1 MVTVSRG
8 GINAGQSLQDILL
21 ALGRVNWGPLRGRAW
36 AYRRMVLQTLA
47 LMMREQ
53 KADYM
58 ACLVTTAPQLADRI
72 GSCEKTVRNCL
83 QDLEDL
89 QVIEWRRGGIWDGK
103 PMPSVLRVNK
113 WKLVDWVKAWRPRN
127 DKRLVKRR
135 AETLARLAQVHHKRM
150 RAPQRVG
157 AHAEPN
163 TSLSSHRKSTPFER
177 ACALGVSASPK
188 PAEGLKEVLDIRKL
202 LAPMRK
208 QMRIDLKR
216 KAIQRE
222 KDPNAMQPKDPAYY
236 YYLPAECSHHKDS
249 PRVCNFCRHKASRKF
264 TAVRNG
270 NASDET
276 GAPAD
281 YPPEFL
287 DYCNEHYPVE
297 EYPNFDGPWRY
308 AKIAGADPVAAA
320 LLNAS
325 A

>member
-1 MVTVSRG
+1 MVGVSRG

-53 KADYM
+53 RADYM

-127 DKRLVKRR
+127 DERLAKRR

-150 RAPQRVG
+150 RAPQRLGV
-157 AHAEPN
+157 HAEPN
-163 TSLSSHRKSTPFER
+163 TSLSSIKKSAPFER
-177 ACALGVSASPK
+177 ARSRGVSASPK
-188 PAEGLKEVLDIRKL
+188 PAEGLKEVLSIRKL

-216 KAIQRE
+216 KEIQRE
-222 KDPNAMQPKDPAYY
+222 KDPTMMQPKDPAYY
-236 YYLPAECSHHKDS
+236 YYLPADCPHHKES
-249 PRVCNFCRHKASRKF
+249 PRTCNFCRYLASKKFDRVRKQKEEDNTSMSAGYTPEF
-264 TAVRNG
+264 IEYC
-270 NASDET
+270 ET
-276 GAPAD
+276 HYPVAD
-281 YPPEFL
+281 YP
-287 DYCNEHYPVE
+287 
-297 EYPNFDGPWRY
+297 NFAGPARY
-308 AKIAGADPVAAA
+308 AKIAGVDPVARS
-320 LLNAS
+320 LMNVS

>member
-127 DKRLVKRR
+127 DKRLAKRR

-202 LAPMRK
+202 LTPMRR
-208 QMRIDLKR
+208 QMRIDMKR

-222 KDPNAMQPKDPAYY
+222 KDPNAMRVDVALFSAALNLLASLVIFVAYAATH
-236 YYLPAECSHHKDS
+236 LTAES
-249 PRVCNFCRHKASRKF
+249 PLNLGIC
-264 TAVRNG
+264 
-270 NASDET
+270 SDER
-276 GAPAD
+276 AVSD
-281 YPPEFL
+281 IR
-287 DYCNEHYPVE
+287 V
-297 EYPNFDGPWRY
+297 RY
-308 AKIAGADPVAAA
+308 
-320 LLNAS
+320 
-325 A
+325 